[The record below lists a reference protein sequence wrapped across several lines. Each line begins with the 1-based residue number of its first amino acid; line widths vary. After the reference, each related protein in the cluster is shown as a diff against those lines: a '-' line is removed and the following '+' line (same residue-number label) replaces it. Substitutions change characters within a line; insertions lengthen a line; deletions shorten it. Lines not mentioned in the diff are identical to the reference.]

1 MEKLSAKSLEDDNT
15 QNGLGVLLCV
25 VYVSSTLKYIFF
37 TKVIQLEKK
46 VALSSQEATSW
57 VNE

>member
-37 TKVIQLEKK
+37 TKVIQLEKN